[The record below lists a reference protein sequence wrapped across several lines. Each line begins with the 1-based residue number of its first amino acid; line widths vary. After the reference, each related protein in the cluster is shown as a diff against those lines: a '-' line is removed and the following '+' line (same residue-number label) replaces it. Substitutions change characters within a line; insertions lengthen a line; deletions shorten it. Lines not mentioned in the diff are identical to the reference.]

1 VTRADF
7 TNNQMTNNKIKIGFF
22 GTPEYAVMTLEK
34 LKQVGFDIGFVVTMP
49 DRPQGRKMIIT
60 PPPAKVW
67 ALANNVAVYQP
78 EKLREP
84 SIAEELKRHNCDV
97 FVVIAYG
104 KIIPDSILNIPK
116 AKSLNIHGSLLPK
129 LRGSCPIET
138 AILNDEKNTGVTIMR
153 MDAEMDHGP
162 IIAQKE
168 VIVEPWPPMAD
179 VLGKAIV
186 NAGADLLV
194 SILPLWIDGK
204 LVEKEQDHSASTYTV
219 MIKKEDGLIDLK
231 DDPYKNFLKIQAYHG
246 WPSAFF
252 FVEKD
257 GKKLRVK
264 ITKAS
269 FADGVLTIER
279 VIPEGKGEMNFT
291 DLVF

>member
-1 VTRADF
+1 
-7 TNNQMTNNKIKIGFF
+7 
-22 GTPEYAVMTLEK
+22 
-34 LKQVGFDIGFVVTMP
+34 MP

-231 DDPYKNFLKIQAYHG
+231 DAPYKNFLKIQAYHG

>member
-1 VTRADF
+1 
-7 TNNQMTNNKIKIGFF
+7 MNKNIKIGFF

-34 LKQVGFDIGFVVTMP
+34 LKQAGFDIVFVVTMP

-67 ALANNVAVYQP
+67 ALANSVPVYQP
-78 EKLREP
+78 EKLKD
-84 SIAEELKRHNCDV
+84 STFAEDLNKHDCDV

-116 AKSLNIHGSLLPK
+116 SKSLNIHGSLLPK

-138 AILNDEKNTGVTIMR
+138 AILNDEKNTGVTIIR

-162 IIAQKE
+162 IVAQKE
-168 VIVEPWPPMAD
+168 VIVEPWPPIAD
-179 VLGKAIV
+179 MLGNAIV
-186 NAGADLLV
+186 NTGADLLV
-194 SILPLWIDGK
+194 SVLPDWIAGK
-204 LVEKEQDHSASTYTV
+204 LTEKEQDHSLATYTT
-219 MIKKEDGLIDLK
+219 MIKKEDGLIDLNN
-231 DDPYKNFLKIQAYHG
+231 DPYKNYLKIQAYNG

-252 FVEKD
+252 FIRKENKD
-257 GKKLRVK
+257 IRIK

-269 FADGVLTIER
+269 FKDGVLIIEK
-279 VIPEGKGEMNFT
+279 VIPEGKKEIDYK
-291 DLVF
+291 DLLN